1 MAKAMKRSWKHK
13 RGRFVNRPEAGHRPG
28 HSFEKPTSPRT
39 RKGLL
44 GHVKSGWVELREMLI
59 GRPVNLRPDTESS
72 GIFSNG
78 QNLSGGV
85 EINRS
90 TANVQVIEYGNEER
104 GASAMAAYPPGFP
117 AKISTELDREMVNTF
132 QDERLS
138 IRSNDKGSDKAASQ
152 NPKSPT
158 WETNKPATPESQKI
172 IDDNGN
178 ASRPNKSVSAIEPG
192 QISPRANRQLD
203 AAGTRK
209 TQKERIPPPTKNLN
223 EHLIRG
229 YYKPGTVGVQPRR
242 TLDQYIYADMETL
255 THRDDDQV
263 VYRYTKENLSVG
275 PKIFMVD
282 QLWLWILG
290 KGTP

>member
-1 MAKAMKRSWKHK
+1 
-13 RGRFVNRPEAGHRPG
+13 
-28 HSFEKPTSPRT
+28 
-39 RKGLL
+39 
-44 GHVKSGWVELREMLI
+44 
-59 GRPVNLRPDTESS
+59 
-72 GIFSNG
+72 
-78 QNLSGGV
+78 
-85 EINRS
+85 
-90 TANVQVIEYGNEER
+90 
-104 GASAMAAYPPGFP
+104 MAAYPPGFP

-275 PKIFMVD
+275 PKIFIVD

-290 KGTP
+290 KARYSGIHGSRGASHSGRIKCIIQLSRAFWRLFQVHKTQDRDTSGLLKQSTSRTNSAREQHGGMYTIQMWKHGQR